1 MMRVANFVDAG
12 YLYAEGS
19 KSLSSSGAPLSR
31 IALALNIGE
40 AVAKLRKTS
49 SEKTEGAPLLRI
61 YWYDG
66 VRGELSLEQR
76 ELAVTPDVKFRAG
89 VVNQSGQQKGVDSL
103 IVTDLIELARN
114 QAISDAVL
122 LSGDGDL
129 RIGVQIAQSFGV
141 RVHLV
146 SIEPSGGHQSRSSLL
161 WQEADTATVW
171 SSDDIRGILSTKPGF
186 ESEYAG
192 SVSATATT
200 EISNETADTL
210 DGAIVEFI
218 EELTSSQIAETKNI
232 TLDWIP
238 PALDRPLRASCRTK
252 IGRDL
257 NPSEMNYVRNQF
269 RQRTAGNVRDY

>member
-1 MMRVANFVDAG
+1 MMRVATLVDAG

-19 KSLSSSGAPLSR
+19 RSFSSAGDRLPR
-31 IALALNIGE
+31 ITLALNIGE

-49 SEKTEGAPLLRI
+49 SEKTGGTPLLRI

-66 VRGELSLEQR
+66 VRGELSPEQR

-89 VVNQSGQQKGVDSL
+89 VVNQAGQQKGVDSL

-146 SIEPSGGHQSRSSLL
+146 SIEPSGGQQSRSSLL
-161 WQEADTATVW
+161 WQEADTATIW
-171 SSDDIRGILSTKPGF
+171 SSDDIRGILSIKPGF

-200 EISNETADTL
+200 EISNETADIL
-210 DGAIVEFI
+210 NDAVAEFI
-218 EELTSSQIAETKNI
+218 ASLTSSQLNETENI

-257 NPSEMNYVRNQF
+257 NPSEMSYVRNAF
-269 RQRTAGNVRDY
+269 RERF